1 MASKSLVDI
10 AFKLAKQLGANTNKF
25 LGSRTN
31 ISFLGSGPKD
41 DLLFQ
46 QGINTEALGAFPLDK
61 ILPQVESSLGY
72 ATAGKLND
80 LQMNKLIDN
89 LTKIK
94 EFHFPSQIP
103 NITDLGTGTRDLTQ
117 EGLGAL
123 RSERG
128 YVPPN
133 VKKYAS
139 AEANIA
145 DDIDPNSEIAASLRL
160 EEKGKKL
167 ADSMSDAEIELRSN
181 FPRASD
187 ETISAMLAKGKGSN
201 EIEALE
207 TMTTNR
213 AGTEFITG
221 YVDDVYKNAGVT
233 ASVDVPKKRAAARE
247 FLYNI
252 LKKETDLLPPGKG
265 GTLESVI
272 SEADYKHVM
281 EGGGGALGDPLI
293 IVKKYFG
300 DTIAKRIP
308 LDTRAEVIDTFVEN
322 VRFTKD
328 RAGRLTDDPRFNP
341 DDIPDF
347 AAGGRVGFRW
357 GSGLSKALLRK
368 IDKKVIKDAVDDIF
382 PTGDYKMDAEMAA
395 EALVENNPKLFGGK
409 LLDDL
414 NDAARS
420 DVYGLVLGEVT
431 TRFSSQVRK
440 NRGIKSLLTDVNEQF
455 GEGTLKRASDVTP
468 STKYD
473 ELKAIK
479 DFEARNRTF
488 SPNREKIKAYYQG
501 KIDDE
506 LLDKILVDN
515 DPQRIA
521 EILATI
527 DEALLMQQRGMG
539 SETIMQSLKDSW
551 GRKKNA
557 HGGLAKILEV

>member
-61 ILPQVESSLGY
+61 LLPQVESSLGY

-181 FPRASD
+181 FPKASD
-187 ETISAMLAKGKGSN
+187 ETISAMLAKAEGVAPEETILPMGRGMLDDIPPPGSRGGPDDIAAPVKQYSN

-207 TMTTNR
+207 TMTENR
-213 AGTEFITG
+213 AGHEFITA
-221 YVDDVYKNAGVT
+221 YVDDIYKNAGVT
-233 ASVDVPKKRAAARE
+233 ASVDVPKKRANARE

-252 LKKETDLLPPGKG
+252 LKKETDLIDPNKGG

-272 SEADYKHVM
+272 SEKDYKYIM
-281 EGGGGALGDPLI
+281 EGGGGALGDPLVL
-293 IVKKYFG
+293 VKKYFG
-300 DTIAKRIP
+300 DEIAKRIP
-308 LDTRAEVIDTFVEN
+308 VNADREVIDTFVEN

-328 RAGRLTDDPRFNP
+328 KSGFRNDDPRFNP
-341 DDIPDF
+341 DEIPEF
-347 AAGGRVGFRW
+347 
-357 GSGLSKALLRK
+357 
-368 IDKKVIKDAVDDIF
+368 
-382 PTGDYKMDAEMAA
+382 
-395 EALVENNPKLFGGK
+395 
-409 LLDDL
+409 
-414 NDAARS
+414 
-420 DVYGLVLGEVT
+420 
-431 TRFSSQVRK
+431 K
-440 NRGIKSLLTDVNEQF
+440 N
-455 GEGTLKRASDVTP
+455 
-468 STKYD
+468 
-473 ELKAIK
+473 
-479 DFEARNRTF
+479 
-488 SPNREKIKAYYQG
+488 
-501 KIDDE
+501 
-506 LLDKILVDN
+506 
-515 DPQRIA
+515 
-521 EILATI
+521 
-527 DEALLMQQRGMG
+527 
-539 SETIMQSLKDSW
+539 
-551 GRKKNA
+551 
-557 HGGLAKILEV
+557 GGLAQILEI